1 MSRLTIHLEEPM
13 FIEREQTNIGTK
25 ENVVLKP
32 KKKKCIQN
40 TLSFRNISGNEAG
53 RIISDVRKQ
62 HGIAKWKEGKRKG
75 LEMIYTVK

>member
-1 MSRLTIHLEEPM
+1 MTRLTIHLEEPM
-13 FIEREQTNIGTK
+13 FIERNQTNVGTK

-40 TLSFRNISGNEAG
+40 TLSFKNISENEVA
-53 RIISDVRKQ
+53 RIISDVRKE
-62 HGIAKWKEGKRKG
+62 HGIAKWKEGSRKG

>member
-1 MSRLTIHLEEPM
+1 MTRLTIHLEEPM

-32 KKKKCIQN
+32 KKKKYIQN
-40 TLSFRNISGNEAG
+40 TLSFKNISKNEAG
-53 RIISDVRKQ
+53 RIISDVRKN

-75 LEMIYTVK
+75 QEMIYTVK

>member
-1 MSRLTIHLEEPM
+1 MTRLTIHLEEPM

-53 RIISDVRKQ
+53 RIISDGRKQ

>member
-1 MSRLTIHLEEPM
+1 MTRLTIHLEEPM
-13 FIEREQTNIGTK
+13 FIEREQTNIVTK

>member
-1 MSRLTIHLEEPM
+1 MTRLTIHLEEPM

>member
-1 MSRLTIHLEEPM
+1 MTRLTIHLEEPM

-40 TLSFRNISGNEAG
+40 TLSFRNISENEAG